1 MDPAT
6 FVVAEQAVST
16 TVEGA
21 AIAGIG
27 LAQSTQPLNATFTR
41 ITSEAFLP
49 RSSHT
54 ISVVAGKAYIFGG
67 EKSPG
72 KISFQ
77 SLCHGCAFQGKARNN
92 RLWNPRQDAGR
103 QHPIEPLIEI
113 SDAWTST

>member
-6 FVVAEQAVST
+6 FIVAEQAVST

-67 EKSPG
+67 EES
-72 KISFQ
+72 
-77 SLCHGCAFQGKARNN
+77 
-92 RLWNPRQDAGR
+92 AG
-103 QHPIEPLIEI
+103 E
-113 SDAWTST
+113 

>member
-72 KISFQ
+72 RIAFH
-77 SLCHGCAFQGKARNN
+77 SLRPDYAFQDEAPNN
-92 RLWNPRQDAGR
+92 RLWNPRQDSR
-103 QHPIEPLIEI
+103 R
-113 SDAWTST
+113 